1 MTVTAEIP
9 QIALNNG
16 VRMPA
21 LGFGVYQIPAE
32 DTEQAVSEALAAG
45 YRLLDTAASYGN
57 EDGVGK
63 AIAQT
68 GIPREELFVTTKLWI
83 QSGGEEAAKRAF
95 AESLERLGLDY
106 VDLYLIHQPTSPSAT
121 TTATGE
127 RCRV

>member
-1 MTVTAEIP
+1 M
-9 QIALNNG
+9 
-16 VRMPA
+16 
-21 LGFGVYQIPAE
+21 
-32 DTEQAVSEALAAG
+32 
-45 YRLLDTAASYGN
+45 LDTAASYGN

-63 AIAQT
+63 AIAQS

-106 VDLYLIHQPTSPSAT
+106 VDLYLIPSPSAT

>member
-63 AIAQT
+63 AIAQS

-95 AESLERLGLDY
+95 AESLERLGW
-106 VDLYLIHQPTSPSAT
+106 ITSTSTSSTSPSAT